1 MKKIQEIL
9 QVKGNVIWSVSPDS
23 TVYDALK
30 LMSEAGIGA
39 VLVMDSGKLVGI
51 MSERDYAR
59 KIIIEGKTSKETMV
73 KEIMTEKVYFISLG
87 AYAESALAMMTEKH
101 IRHLPVMENDKVIGV
116 ISIGDVV
123 KAVIS
128 EQRNIIEQLETY
140 VMGGK

>member
-1 MKKIQEIL
+1 M
-9 QVKGNVIWSVSPDS
+9 
-23 TVYDALK
+23 YDALK

-59 KIIIEGKTSKETMV
+59 KIIIKGKTSKETLV
-73 KEIMTEKVYFISLG
+73 KEIMTEKVYFIPPG
-87 AYAESALAMMTEKH
+87 TYAESALAMMTEKH
-101 IRHLPVMENDKVIGV
+101 IRHLPVIENDKVIGV